1 MAAVTRGPGA
11 EAMAVIGFASVRSC
25 GVTTLTAGVAMTW
38 PEGRPRLL
46 VEADPAGGTL
56 GALGGLAPE
65 PGLVSLA
72 AAARRHGEPS
82 LAFDHVQM
90 LPGGVSVVCGPPSA
104 SRARSALSM
113 LSGLLARLGELD
125 VEVHLDCGRLD
136 QQTGNLELFEGC
148 DLAVLACRPHLS
160 DLSALAAFV
169 DESFEVAAARPVLVL
184 VGDGPY
190 PAKEITDA
198 LGLDVAGQLPWDP
211 DAAGAIGTVP
221 VSSRQLTR
229 TPLVRALRSLTGE
242 LARQLEDTRAGR
254 DRPTAAPTTA
264 STDAGELVAGVHQ

>member
-1 MAAVTRGPGA
+1 
-11 EAMAVIGFASVRSC
+11 MAVIGFASVRSC
-25 GVTTLTAGVAMTW
+25 GVTTLAAGVAMTW
-38 PEGRPRLL
+38 PEDRPRFL

-82 LAFDHVQM
+82 LALEHAQM
-90 LPGGVSVVCGPPSA
+90 LPGGVPVVCGPPSA

-113 LSGLLARLGELD
+113 LSGLINRLGELD
-125 VEVHLDCGRLD
+125 AEVHLDCGRLD
-136 QQTGNLELFEGC
+136 EATGNVELFERC

-160 DLSALAAFV
+160 DLSALAAFA
-169 DESFEVAAARPVLVL
+169 DERPEGAPRPVLVL

-198 LGLDVAGQLPWDP
+198 LGLEVTGQLPWDP
-211 DAAGAIGTVP
+211 DTAAGIGSAP

-229 TPLVRALRSLTGE
+229 TPLVRALRSLAAE
-242 LARQLEDTRAGR
+242 LARRLEDTHAGR
-254 DRPTAAPTTA
+254 DRPTAAPTPA
-264 STDAGELVAGVHQ
+264 STDAGEPVAEVRS